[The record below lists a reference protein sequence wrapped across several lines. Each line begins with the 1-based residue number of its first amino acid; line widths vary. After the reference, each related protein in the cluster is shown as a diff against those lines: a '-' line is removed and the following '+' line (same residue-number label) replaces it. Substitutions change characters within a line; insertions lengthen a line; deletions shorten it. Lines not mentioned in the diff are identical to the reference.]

1 MFRWRNKSTNLIRV
15 FVNAISIVIIVV
27 SSQYLFPVRAQ
38 GGTTWEPAIRIPS
51 PINSNS
57 WFPDVATD
65 SQGNVHVVW
74 CETGDLGKGSNLGEA
89 LLYSTWNGE
98 QWTQYTD
105 IVPPQT
111 DIVRNAITISED
123 DTIHLTHDYQP
134 PFSLYHKNASVTSAF
149 SAANWSSKV
158 QINGRL
164 NTYMSDIVAWKNN
177 LHIVYDDG
185 QFYEKECFGCAD
197 IFYRR
202 SEDGGITWTE
212 PVVLVNTKTGSARAQ
227 IEVDQTGNI
236 YVAWDEGWD
245 RLTGLGSSEFG
256 IFMMS
261 RDQGKTWSLPL
272 QINYPGN
279 SNIQLTPA
287 GDGKGGVMLVWR
299 TISPQYPAI
308 YYSWSNDWGQSWTIP
323 QTLPNIASSQI
334 DNSFDIYDMAVDGD
348 GHIHLVATGYLAS
361 SSLELADFSRPPGV
375 YHFEWDGN
383 RWTIP
388 ELIYQS
394 NWYPFYLKISI
405 TNGNQLNVVWYMKEG
420 EFAQVLGH
428 QIWFAHGES
437 SAQFIPSEKVDLPKD
452 QIQSQI
458 ELTATPVDLIEQ
470 PNPIEVN
477 NQPGQGNNPYSEI
490 DEYLIFGVAL
500 VPVLILVLIVMRRRD
515 KRL

>member
-1 MFRWRNKSTNLIRV
+1 MFRWRHEFTSLFRV
-15 FVNAISIVIIVV
+15 FLNSIFIAILVV
-27 SSQYLFPVRAQ
+27 SSQFSIPVRAQ
-38 GGTTWEPAIRIPS
+38 SGTTWDPAIRIPS
-51 PINSNS
+51 PKNSNS

-74 CETGDLGKGSNLGEA
+74 SETGDFGIGSNLGEA
-89 LLYSTWNGE
+89 LLYSTWNGG

-105 IVPPQT
+105 IVPPQK
-111 DIVRNAITISED
+111 DIVRSAIAISED

-134 PFSLYHKNASVTSAF
+134 PFSLYHKQTSVTSAF
-149 SAANWSSKV
+149 SASNWSSKV
-158 QINGRL
+158 QINGRG

-177 LHIVYDDG
+177 LHVVYDDG

-202 SEDGGITWTE
+202 SEDGGISWTE

-227 IEVDQTGNI
+227 IEMDQNGNI

-245 RLTGLGSSEFG
+245 RLTGLGSSEYG

-261 RDQGKTWSLPL
+261 KDQGKTWSVPL

-308 YYSWSNDWGQSWTIP
+308 YYSWSSDWGQSWTLP
-323 QTLPNIASSQI
+323 QTLPNIASCQI

-361 SSLELADFSRPPGV
+361 SSLELVDFSRPPGV
-375 YHFEWDGN
+375 YHFEWDGS

-388 ELIYQS
+388 ELINQS
-394 NWYPFYLKISI
+394 NWYPYYLKMSI
-405 TNGNQLNVVWYMKEG
+405 TNGNQLNVVWFMREG
-420 EFAQVLGH
+420 EFEQIQSN
-428 QIWFAHGES
+428 QIWYAHGES
-437 SAQFIPSEKVDLPKD
+437 SAQFLPYQEINLVKD
-452 QIQSQI
+452 QNQNQI
-458 ELTATPVDLIEQ
+458 ELTATPSDLNVPSTLIE
-470 PNPIEVN
+470 IN
-477 NQPGQGNNPYSEI
+477 NQPGLGNNPYSEI
-490 DEYLIFGVAL
+490 DEYLIFGIGL
-500 VPVLILVLIVMRRRD
+500 VPVLIIVLIVLRRRD